1 MENKNAK
8 KGAAESTVLFCSG
21 LCIACLAL
29 CKRHS
34 HSAFHWACHSWCGML
49 QPRSQFVICLPFH
62 WNLCQAMENMVG
74 MNGNLSTARSLSA
87 KITKTTYW
95 VELFCY
101 YVTIPVFFPQF
112 LLSRNYTYRLGVDSS
127 IKYLSARIYFGCFAT
142 HLQNQRTAVAYSA
155 PPCTLFR
162 SPHGQKS
169 ILKREKKEHIFLLS
183 VILSH
188 LEVKIF
194 IHG

>member
-1 MENKNAK
+1 MPDCRAIAPNYRTVLELLFCALYKYEYSLPSILIRNVWKIKKAK
-8 KGAAESTVLFCSG
+8 KEAAESTILFCSG

-49 QPRSQFVICLPFH
+49 QPRSQFVICLLLH

-87 KITKTTYW
+87 KIRKTTYW

-101 YVTIPVFFPQF
+101 YVTIPIFHPQF
-112 LLSRNYTYRLGVDSS
+112 LLSR
-127 IKYLSARIYFGCFAT
+127 KYLQT
-142 HLQNQRTAVAYSA
+142 
-155 PPCTLFR
+155 R
-162 SPHGQKS
+162 S
-169 ILKREKKEHIFLLS
+169 I
-183 VILSH
+183 
-188 LEVKIF
+188 
-194 IHG
+194 